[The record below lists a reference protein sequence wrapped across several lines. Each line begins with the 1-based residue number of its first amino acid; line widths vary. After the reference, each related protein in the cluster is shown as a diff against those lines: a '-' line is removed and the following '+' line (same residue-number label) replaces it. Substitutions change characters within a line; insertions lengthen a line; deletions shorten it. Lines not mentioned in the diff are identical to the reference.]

1 MEQTT
6 GKEYTDQVRT
16 LESVLGVKEVNE
28 FGTSNAQVF
37 EENISEMTLVDMQ
50 TLAVRVGV
58 MPSPNKP
65 NLKKRLLKAFNA
77 RNKTQGIAGQSL
89 EQQIKLNP
97 ESESYEEA
105 LRIIRGE

>member
-50 TLAVRVGV
+50 TL
-58 MPSPNKP
+58 S
-65 NLKKRLLKAFNA
+65 
-77 RNKTQGIAGQSL
+77 
-89 EQQIKLNP
+89 
-97 ESESYEEA
+97 
-105 LRIIRGE
+105 